1 MGKWD
6 IVTCFDDIVCY
17 PAYLCIFYCTMSKP
31 VFNNSFI
38 GSYTDNSR
46 EYNIDARGK
55 DLATVLRA
63 LDAKDVTPHDETL
76 SVTSEYHSDI
86 PDSIIF
92 TKKAKKEG
100 QIPTIIQAFKSVL
113 ANRRDK
119 SRALAQEVKVWQKDE
134 YIDAHYN
141 AQVMYDEIAKIMPLP
156 FGYEA
161 FKQHYN
167 NTRF

>member
-1 MGKWD
+1 MSH
-6 IVTCFDDIVCY
+6 Y
-17 PAYLCIFYCTMSKP
+17 PYAWVGGALLRVPALLIYLIYSCIFYTLIRMNKNYFAP
-31 VFNNSFI
+31 
-38 GSYTDNSR
+38 GSNYYDHHRDITINV
-46 EYNIDARGK
+46 NGANPA
-55 DLATVLRA
+55 DLLRA
-63 LDAKDVTPHDETL
+63 ALAE
-76 SVTSEYHSDI
+76 DI
-86 PDSIIF
+86 EPVQEEKPIDSIIF

>member
-1 MGKWD
+1 MYVPLTR
-6 IVTCFDDIVCY
+6 VT
-17 PAYLCIFYCTMSKP
+17 AW
-31 VFNNSFI
+31 
-38 GSYTDNSR
+38 
-46 EYNIDARGK
+46 ARGRYS
-55 DLATVLRA
+55 LRVCRLCRLSNPRLCFYFLTIMVNNINNFGVINFYESNSA
-63 LDAKDVTPHDETL
+63 NTHSETKQVEDITPL
-76 SVTSEYHSDI
+76 SSSDSDI

-134 YIDAHYN
+134 YIDANYN

>member
-1 MGKWD
+1 MVNNINNFGVINFYESNSTNTHSETKQVED
-6 IVTCFDDIVCY
+6 I
-17 PAYLCIFYCTMSKP
+17 
-31 VFNNSFI
+31 
-38 GSYTDNSR
+38 
-46 EYNIDARGK
+46 
-55 DLATVLRA
+55 
-63 LDAKDVTPHDETL
+63 TPL
-76 SVTSEYHSDI
+76 SSSDSDI

>member
-1 MGKWD
+1 MSNNYIHIGTLNDHSQDHSKH
-6 IVTCFDDIVCY
+6 VTINAPGADV
-17 PAYLCIFYCTMSKP
+17 ASLVRSIFAEDVEPVKEEKP
-31 VFNNSFI
+31 I
-38 GSYTDNSR
+38 
-46 EYNIDARGK
+46 
-55 DLATVLRA
+55 
-63 LDAKDVTPHDETL
+63 
-76 SVTSEYHSDI
+76 
-86 PDSIIF
+86 DSIIF

-134 YIDAHYN
+134 YIDANYN

>member
-1 MGKWD
+1 MSNNYIHIGTLNDHSQDHSKH
-6 IVTCFDDIVCY
+6 VTINAPGADV
-17 PAYLCIFYCTMSKP
+17 ASLVRSIFAEDVEPVKEEKP
-31 VFNNSFI
+31 I
-38 GSYTDNSR
+38 
-46 EYNIDARGK
+46 
-55 DLATVLRA
+55 
-63 LDAKDVTPHDETL
+63 
-76 SVTSEYHSDI
+76 
-86 PDSIIF
+86 DSIIF

>member
-1 MGKWD
+1 MSNNYIHIGTLNDHSQDHSKHVTINAPGADVASLVRSIFAED
-6 IVTCFDDIVCY
+6 IEPVQEE
-17 PAYLCIFYCTMSKP
+17 KP
-31 VFNNSFI
+31 I
-38 GSYTDNSR
+38 
-46 EYNIDARGK
+46 
-55 DLATVLRA
+55 
-63 LDAKDVTPHDETL
+63 
-76 SVTSEYHSDI
+76 
-86 PDSIIF
+86 DSIIF

-141 AQVMYDEIAKIMPLP
+141 AQVMYDEIVKIMPLP